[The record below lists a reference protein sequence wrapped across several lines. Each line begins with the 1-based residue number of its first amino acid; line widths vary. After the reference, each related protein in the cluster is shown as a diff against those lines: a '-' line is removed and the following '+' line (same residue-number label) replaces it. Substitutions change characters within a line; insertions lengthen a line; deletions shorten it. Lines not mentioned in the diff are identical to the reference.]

1 MEDRL
6 IQEIKDSN
14 DIVDVISS
22 YIPVIRKGNAVMA
35 RCPFHEEKTPSFRIN
50 ESGQYFKCFGC
61 GKGGNV
67 ITFVRDYEHITFME
81 AVEKLANRAGISIS
95 SAPKSKKRSKT
106 ELLLNVYQMAKDF
119 FVNNLKFETKVYE
132 YLQKRGL
139 SLETL
144 KKFEIGYAL
153 DSFNGLQNYLKRN
166 NINQNILENSGL
178 FGKKNDRLYDI
189 FRNRIMFPIHSL
201 NGKIV
206 AFGGRVLSPDQ
217 GGGKYIN
224 SPTTDIYHKGDQL
237 YGLHLTKYEISKK
250 KYVLISEGYLD
261 FLRLYENGFTNSVAS
276 LGTSLTEKQ
285 VKLLSRYTEKF
296 ILLYDGDN
304 AGQKA
309 AVRASSIIIKEGY
322 SAEIAVLPS
331 EEDPDSYLIKYGK
344 DDLQKIIDNAVPLIE
359 FVKKDQK
366 QFSSQR
372 QKIEFLMEIVRENS
386 DNLTKDLLIKA
397 ISETFR
403 ISENSL
409 FSVLKPKNLRMQ
421 KQEKLKLKDHSE
433 ERTLMEF
440 IINSP
445 NLIKNVAERVKPDYF
460 LNEIYKKL
468 FIELLKITETHK
480 IESVSEWFDLQDVD
494 KKIIDQISEFI
505 TDNYGNEIIDEIINS
520 MYIRKIKLDIKNINN
535 KIMLFGDNIEMFKAL
550 IKEKEDLKN
559 QLNEIIDSPSTQF
572 IAQRGLNE

>member
-1 MEDRL
+1 MEDKL
-6 IQEIKDSN
+6 IQQIKESS
-14 DIVDVISS
+14 DIVEVIGS
-22 YIPVIRKGNAVMA
+22 YIPLIKKGSAIMA

-50 ESGQYFKCFGC
+50 ENGQYFKCFGC

-81 AVEKLANRAGISIS
+81 AVEKLAERAGISIKS
-95 SAPKSKKRSKT
+95 TPKNSKKSKT
-106 ELLLNVYQMAKDF
+106 EILMNVYGLAKDF
-119 FVNNLKFETKVYE
+119 FVNNLQFEPKVLE
-132 YLQKRGL
+132 YLNGRGL
-139 SLETL
+139 SLETT

-153 DSFNGLQNYLKRN
+153 DSFNGLQNHLRRN
-166 NINQNILENSGL
+166 NIKADVLAVSGL
-178 FGKKNDRLYDI
+178 FGQKNDRLYDI

-206 AFGGRVLSPDQ
+206 AFGGRVLSKNQ

-250 KYVLISEGYLD
+250 KFVIISEGYLD

-285 VKLLSRYTEKF
+285 VRLLSRYTEEF
-296 ILLYDGDN
+296 VILYDGDN

-309 AVRASSIIIKEGY
+309 AVRAASIIIKEGY
-322 SAEIAVLPS
+322 AGKIAILP
-331 EEDPDSYLIKYGK
+331 EGEDPDSFLLKQTNI
-344 DDLQKIIDNAVPLIE
+344 DLEKIIKNALPLIE
-359 FVKKDQK
+359 FVKQDKK
-366 QFSSQR
+366 QFSTQR
-372 QKIEFLMEIVRENS
+372 KKIDFLMEIVKENS
-386 DNLTKDLLIKA
+386 DLLSKDLMIKSIA
-397 ISETFR
+397 EMFN

-409 FSVLKPKNLRMQ
+409 YSVL
-421 KQEKLKLKDHSE
+421 EKKHHGLIKKHNIPLNDHSE
-433 ERTLMEF
+433 ERTLLEL

-445 NLIKNVAERVKPDYF
+445 NLIKNVAEKVEPDYF

-468 FIELLKITETHK
+468 FKEILEIIETHD
-480 IESVSEWFDLQDVD
+480 IGSVNEWFDLQDVN
-494 KKIIDQISEFI
+494 KNIIDKIAEFI
-505 TDNYGNEIIDEIINS
+505 TNKSRTEVINEIIS
-520 MYIRKIKLDIKNINN
+520 SLYVRKIKLDIKNINN

-550 IKEKEDLKN
+550 IKKKEDLKN

-572 IAQRGLNE
+572 IAKRGLNE